1 MRRALGRGL
10 SQLIAEE
17 FESAPREATLDAIV
31 PNPRQPRTVF
41 EASALEELADS
52 IREHGVLQPLVVRP
66 KNESSYEL
74 IAGERRL
81 RAARMAGL
89 RTVPI
94 IIRSATNQDSLELAV
109 IENVQREDIGPMER
123 ARAYRRLMD
132 EFSLTQEQVSHKV
145 GKARASVANTV
156 RLLKLPDQIQRGL
169 DEGVISEGHAK
180 ALLALDTPAQQLAIY
195 DRILEHGLNVRDI
208 ERATRAPSSSKPSA
222 RAARSPEPID
232 PNVKALEDALSTY
245 LGSPV
250 KLQKGE
256 VGGRIVVEFYSDDD
270 LERILE
276 TLGFSW

>member
-17 FESAPREATLDAIV
+17 FESAPREAPIDAIL
-31 PNPRQPRTVF
+31 PNPRQPRTIF
-41 EASALEELADS
+41 DQAALEELADS

-66 KNESSYEL
+66 KSEDTYEL

-81 RAARMAGL
+81 RACKLAGVK
-89 RTVPI
+89 TVPI
-94 IIRSATNQDSLELAV
+94 IIRSATNQVSLELAL
-109 IENVQREDIGPMER
+109 IENVQREDIGPMEK

-132 EFSLTQEQVSHKV
+132 EFALTQEEVSQKV

-156 RLLKLPDQIQRGL
+156 RLLKLPEPIQQGL
-169 DEGVISEGHAK
+169 DDGLIQEGHAK
-180 ALLALDTPAQQLAIY
+180 ALLQLDTPTQQLALY
-195 DRILEHGLNVRDI
+195 DRILKQGLNVRDI
-208 ERATRAPSSSKPSA
+208 ERAAKPP
-222 RAARSPEPID
+222 AAGREAKPPKPTAAED
-232 PNVKALEDALSTY
+232 PNVKALEEALSTF
-245 LGSPV
+245 LGTPV

-256 VGGRIVVEFYSDDD
+256 VGGKMVVEFYSDDD

>member
-1 MRRALGRGL
+1 MRRVLGRGL

-17 FESAPREATLDAIV
+17 FESAPREASVDSIV

-41 EASALEELADS
+41 DEDALQELSDS

-66 KNESSYEL
+66 KTEGTYEL

-81 RAARMAGL
+81 RAAKLAGVK
-89 RTVPI
+89 TVPI
-94 IIRSATNQDSLELAV
+94 ILRSASNQDSLELAI
-109 IENVQREDIGPMER
+109 IENVQREDIRPLEK

-132 EFSLTQEQVSHKV
+132 EFGLTQEQVSHKV

-156 RLLKLPDQIQRGL
+156 RLLRLPEPIQQGL
-169 DEGVISEGHAK
+169 DSGLISEGHAK
-180 ALLALDTPAQQLAIY
+180 ALLALDTPGQQLAVY
-195 DRILEHGLNVRDI
+195 DKILEKGLNVRDI
-208 ERATRAPSSSKPSA
+208 EREVKGPSARPSSKPEKL
-222 RAARSPEPID
+222 PPLDD
-232 PNVKALEDALSTY
+232 PNWRSLEEALSTY
-245 LGSPV
+245 LGNPV
-250 KLQKGE
+250 KLQKAE

>member
-17 FESAPREATLDAIV
+17 FESAPREAPIDAIH

-41 EASALEELADS
+41 DQVALEELAAS

-66 KNESSYEL
+66 KTEDTYEL

-81 RAARMAGL
+81 RASKLAGIK
-89 RTVPI
+89 TVPI
-94 IIRSATNQDSLELAV
+94 IIRAATNQVSLELAL
-109 IENVQREDIGPMER
+109 IENVQREDIGPMEK

-132 EFSLTQEQVSHKV
+132 EFALTQEEVSQKV

-156 RLLKLPDQIQRGL
+156 RLLKLPEPIQQGL
-169 DEGVISEGHAK
+169 DDGLIQEGHAK
-180 ALLALDTPAQQLAIY
+180 ALLQLDTPSQQLALY
-195 DRILEHGLNVRDI
+195 DQILKQGLNVRDI
-208 ERATRAPSSSKPSA
+208 ERAAKPPTGN
-222 RAARSPEPID
+222 REPRPPKPPQAED
-232 PNVKALEDALSTY
+232 PNHKALEDALSTF

-250 KLQKGE
+250 RLQKGE
-256 VGGRIVVEFYSDDD
+256 VGGKMVVEFYSDED